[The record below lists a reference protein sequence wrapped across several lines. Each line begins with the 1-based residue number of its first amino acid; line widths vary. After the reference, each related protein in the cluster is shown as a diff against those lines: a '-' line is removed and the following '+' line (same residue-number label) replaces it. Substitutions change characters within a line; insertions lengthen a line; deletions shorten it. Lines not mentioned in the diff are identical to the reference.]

1 MIFVKSQIAISQK
14 EFTYRCIHKG
24 CREEVLW
31 HFITG
36 RSWDGNRSVIL
47 VHVNGCRRQ
56 TCYVNCIYR
65 GEEFYSAIDFVREYK
80 SVEDGIGIWK

>member
-1 MIFVKSQIAISQK
+1 MPGI
-14 EFTYRCIHKG
+14 
-24 CREEVLW
+24 
-31 HFITG
+31 
-36 RSWDGNRSVIL
+36 VIL

-80 SVEDGIGIWK
+80 MVTGADPAHKTLAMTDRAAVIMRFSEDPHVSFADIV

>member
-1 MIFVKSQIAISQK
+1 M
-14 EFTYRCIHKG
+14 TR
-24 CREEVLW
+24 
-31 HFITG
+31 
-36 RSWDGNRSVIL
+36 VIL

-80 SVEDGIGIWK
+80 LMRLPAHPRFAHQGRQPYRQMISCAAIQLPIARTQSAE